1 MSAQKPTPE
10 ERLRADLPTDIPG
23 LEGLADIPGVVPPSE
38 EVPPGPGE
46 PGYERMF
53 GDASVRPLGRRE
65 VLLAVLIAMVL
76 AAIPMR
82 AGLFNADKIQFGVES
97 AMSQEPWA
105 TANAKAGLTLDQP
118 LNRGLSDQSNALY
131 PFYRWVSQSWLKGD
145 APTWNPLIYTGA
157 PALGNPQTGVLDPQ
171 VLLLV
176 FFDWIG
182 GQRAFDWAF
191 SLLGFLRF
199 FAAGLGAYFL
209 GRRLGLGTLGAG
221 LAGLTFGFSGYLI
234 LWLNSPLGHVPPLFP
249 WLLFF
254 LEGLRTTGPGQS
266 SPWPRRRA
274 FLGAALCMALAIY
287 AGHPETSFF
296 VGFGAG
302 LWALGIWLRD
312 RAAGYLSLGS
322 LATGSLLA
330 VPVLVPFYK
339 YLMVSSA
346 HEIRSGEVNEL
357 SIDFTAVAMCGF
369 FLVVLFFVQRLLTS
383 KPPGDPSSEEEE
395 APERSKVG
403 GVMGQAVGLGALG
416 LLTCGSVLWFLGRGM
431 RESALLTWLPDLWG
445 TPGRGAGYAGPGTAI
460 LEGAS
465 GFVLT
470 AALIGA
476 LASFFAFG
484 MQPGESADDGRGLRM
499 RRLVLLLGF
508 GSLALV
514 VGAPGLLDLYR
525 HVPLVGLG
533 DTVRFAVV
541 SSLMLGLLAGEGL
554 ERAGLKARMGACVLV
569 AGCFAATVLV
579 GSPAPEPD
587 SASGTDLAMVQA
599 TESLTAGRVH
609 MLVEPDRDLAIG
621 TERLEGWLPP
631 GLDVSRMDLRLERFL
646 ADGSMVDGGQQV
658 VPCELHVEPTKRG
671 LQAMESA
678 GELAP
683 EGASFFRVS
692 YLQTG
697 RLDEGWWGLFLDFDA
712 SSGALDEGP
721 SATHHLGLRRL
732 FRPQTPDTWG
742 LVLILGS
749 VGLFLLGR
757 RSAVLLLPLA
767 AAQGLLVSNGQNPA
781 YDRAAVFPET
791 ETERILAEGLG
802 PYRYFAEPGVM
813 PPNTGMTRGL
823 ACLDGYD
830 ALDPLSYVR
839 TRPYA
844 MKPGAHPL
852 LAWNA
857 RGADLAS
864 PAFRML
870 GVKYLVLGSPL
881 EPRQLTDWELVAS
894 PRPGPGLPYAETF
907 LYEARAPWPRAFC
920 VTEAL
925 LPEEIQPVLATW
937 DPRQTA
943 ILLKSWSTD
952 RPAQTMVVSDPVG
965 SNRRV
970 TCTVEL
976 DGEALFVLTDQY
988 FDGTVFR
995 VNGVVHD
1002 SIPVNGL
1009 FSGVVLQAGR
1019 HEVVLERPLLW

>member
-1 MSAQKPTPE
+1 
-10 ERLRADLPTDIPG
+10 
-23 LEGLADIPGVVPPSE
+23 
-38 EVPPGPGE
+38 
-46 PGYERMF
+46 MF
-53 GDASVRPLGRRE
+53 GDASVKPLGRRE
-65 VLLAVLIAMVL
+65 VLLAVLIAIVL

-82 AGLFNADKIQFGVES
+82 AGLFNTDKVQFGVES
-97 AMSQEPWA
+97 AMYQEPWA
-105 TANAKAGLTLDQP
+105 TANAKAGLTLEQP
-118 LNRGLSDQSNALY
+118 LNQGLSDQSNALY
-131 PFYRWVSQSWLKGD
+131 PFYRWVSRSWIEGD
-145 APTWNPLIYTGA
+145 APTWNPLIYVGA

-221 LAGLTFGFSGYLI
+221 LAGLTFGFSGYLV

-254 LEGLRTTGPGQS
+254 LEGLRTTGPGQAS
-266 SPWPRRRA
+266 AWPRRRA
-274 FLGAALCMALAIY
+274 FLGASLCMALAIY

-302 LWALGIWLRD
+302 LWALAIWLRE
-312 RAAGYLSLGS
+312 RRAGYLGLGS
-322 LATGSLLA
+322 LALGSLLA
-330 VPVLVPFYK
+330 APVLVPFYK

-346 HEIRSGEVNEL
+346 HEIRSVAVNDL
-357 SIDFTAVAMCGF
+357 SVDFAAVAMCGF

-383 KPPGDPSSEEEE
+383 KPPGDPATEEED
-395 APERSKVG
+395 APERSKLGGAVG
-403 GVMGQAVGLGALG
+403 ATVGLGALG
-416 LLTCGSVLWFLGRGM
+416 LLTCGSVLWLLGRGM

-445 TPGRGAGYAGPGTAI
+445 TPGRGAGYTGPGTAI

-470 AALIGA
+470 ASLIGA

-484 MQPGESADDGRGLRM
+484 MQQGEAADDGRGLRM
-499 RRLVLLLGF
+499 RRLILVLGF

-554 ERAGLKARMGACVLV
+554 ERAGLKARIGACVLV

-579 GSPAPEPD
+579 GSPPPEPD
-587 SASGTDLAMVQA
+587 SAPGTDLALVQA
-599 TESLTAGRVH
+599 TVSPTAGLVH
-609 MLVEPDRDLAIG
+609 MLVEPGSDLGIG
-621 TERLEGWLPP
+621 TEKLEGWLPP
-631 GLDVSRMDLRLERFL
+631 GLDVASMNLRLERFL
-646 ADGSMVDGGQQV
+646 ADGSRLEGGRQI
-658 VPCELHVEPTKRG
+658 VPCELHVEATKIG
-671 LQAMESA
+671 LQAMEA
-678 GELAP
+678 KGELAP

-697 RLDEGWWGLFLDFDA
+697 RLDEGWWGLFLDFDIPGMA
-712 SSGALDEGP
+712 SIAGP
-721 SATHHLGLRRL
+721 AATHSLGLRRL
-732 FRPQTPDTWG
+732 FRPQTPGTWT
-742 LVLILGS
+742 LVLVLGS
-749 VGLFLLGR
+749 AGLFLLGR

-767 AAQGLLVSNGQNPA
+767 AAQGLLFSAGQNPA

-791 ETERILAEGLG
+791 ETERILGAGLG

-813 PPNTGMTRGL
+813 PPNTGMMRGL

-857 RGADLAS
+857 RGADLSS

-870 GVKYLVLGSPL
+870 GVKYLVLAAPL
-881 EPRQLTDWELVAS
+881 EPAQLADWELVAS
-894 PRPGPGLPYAETF
+894 PRPTAGLPYAETF
-907 LYEARAPWPRAFC
+907 LYEARALWPRAFC

-925 LPEEIQPVLATW
+925 LPEEIQPQLATW
-937 DPRQTA
+937 DPRETA
-943 ILLKSWSTD
+943 ILLEPWSTAN
-952 RPAQTMVVSDPVG
+952 PAQSMTASEPVG

-988 FDGTVFR
+988 FAGAVFR
-995 VNGVVHD
+995 VNGVAHD
-1002 SIPVNGL
+1002 PIPVNGL
-1009 FSGVVLQAGR
+1009 FSGVVLQAGK
-1019 HEVVLERPLLW
+1019 HEVVLERPLFW